1 MSTAVSGFTITS
13 ITATTITATWTVTT
27 PGPIYPTYEA
37 PTGPPPVYG
46 PNIGPNGTTYT
57 WTGLTPDSDYTVI
70 LLTAND
76 GNSGNSIAGTET
88 SVTTLPLVCLA
99 EGTPV
104 TTDQGPIAIELI
116 DPAVNTID
124 NKRIV
129 SITKGGTTDPDLVLL
144 KKDCLGP
151 NKPSQ
156 DTVFTLLHQVLYQG
170 RMLQAQ
176 ALPNRELIPYTN
188 TPVYNVE
195 LETLDTMVVNNLI
208 VETAYPKTPNGSK
221 LQHKNIKCLQPKCQF
236 KRHADIKNNGGSHC
250 CLRCKVD
257 GTHGTFCM
265 GITL

>member
-46 PNIGPNGTTYT
+46 SNIGPNGTTYT

-88 SVTTLPLVCLA
+88 SVSTLPLVCFA

-104 TTDQGPIAIELI
+104 TTDQGQIPIEQIN
-116 DPAVNTID
+116 PHVNTID

-129 SITKGGTTDPDLVLL
+129 CVTKGTTDPTVVLL

-156 DTVFTLLHQVLYQG
+156 DTVLTLMHQVLYHG
-170 RMLQAQ
+170 RMLQARD
-176 ALPNRELIPYTN
+176 LPNRQLIPYDYK
-188 TPVYNVE
+188 PVYNVE
-195 LETLDTMVVNNLI
+195 LETLDIMMVNNLI
-208 VETAYPKTPNGSK
+208 VETAYPKTSDGTK
-221 LQHKNIKCLQPKCQF
+221 LQDKHIKCLRTKCQF
-236 KRHADIKNNGGSHC
+236 KRHVDIKNNGGTHC
-250 CLRCKVD
+250 CLRCKLD
-257 GTHGTFCM
+257 GTHGDFCM
-265 GITL
+265 RLPL